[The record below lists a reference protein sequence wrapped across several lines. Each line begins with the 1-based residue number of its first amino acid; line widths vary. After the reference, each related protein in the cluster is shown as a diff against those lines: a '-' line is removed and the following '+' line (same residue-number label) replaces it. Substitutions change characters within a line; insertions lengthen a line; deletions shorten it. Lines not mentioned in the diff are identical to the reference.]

1 MNKISIIVPCYNEED
16 VLKIFYNKIT
26 EVSKTIDADFEYIF
40 VDDGSKDKTIEIL
53 KEYSKKDNRV
63 RFISFSRNFGKES
76 AMYAGLKEATGDYV
90 AIMDADLQDPPD
102 LLKEM
107 YETLLTKEFD
117 CVATKRKTRKGEPI
131 LRSFFSRMFYSII
144 NKMTS
149 TEIVNGARDYRL
161 MSRKMVDSIL
171 EVTEYNRFSK
181 GIFSWVGFKT
191 KWIAYDNIERAAGK
205 TKWNFWKLFK
215 YSIEGITAFTTT
227 PLVMSAV
234 IGIIFCIIAFIMI
247 LFVIFKTL
255 IYGDPVSGWPSTI
268 CIILFVSGIQLF
280 CLGIMGEYLAK
291 EYMEVKNRPIYIVKE
306 TEKDIEK

>member
-16 VLKIFYNKIT
+16 VLELFYNKIT
-26 EVSKTIDADFEYIF
+26 EVSENIDAEFEYIF
-40 VDDGSKDKTIEIL
+40 VDDGSKDKTLQIL
-53 KEYSKKDNRV
+53 KEHSKKDDRV

-76 AMYAGLKEATGDYV
+76 AMYAGLKESTGDYV

-107 YETLLTKEFD
+107 YDTLLTKEYD

-131 LRSFFSRMFYSII
+131 LRSFFSRMFYKII

-161 MSRKMVDSIL
+161 MSRRMVDSIL

-255 IYGDPVSGWPSTI
+255 MYGDPVSGWPSTI
-268 CIILFVSGIQLF
+268 CIILFVSGVQLF

-306 TEKDIEK
+306 TEKDLEK